1 LVGFGRACPDEAL
14 AHAMLGQHSLL
25 LDILHGHE
33 THMGARHRL
42 ANVRMQ
48 PNGEF
53 VDRNNRR
60 QHR

>member
-1 LVGFGRACPDEAL
+1 
-14 AHAMLGQHSLL
+14 MLGQHSLL